1 MDQHRKEIPESLQR
15 CLYSPAYRIREGAHL
30 AETQPQTLSRW
41 FRGERPVVEGKPN
54 RAALSYLQLVEGAFV
69 ASFRSLGVSLQDI
82 RKARA
87 YLSQVFEAEFPFAQ
101 LELKT
106 DGFSIFK
113 ELDSP
118 NDKLGF
124 LIANRSGQEIWKALA
139 AKRIHQFDYDEEY
152 GLALRWYPRGHDVPI
167 LVDPQISFGA
177 PILEDTGIATWAL
190 AARVRG
196 GRTTRIYIV

>member
-1 MDQHRKEIPESLQR
+1 MPLLTRLSYSGGCALGRNPTPDAISLVQRRTSRSRGKAQPRSTVLSSVGRR
-15 CLYSPAYRIREGAHL
+15 CLCSQLP
-30 AETQPQTLSRW
+30 LSRCI
-41 FRGERPVVEGKPN
+41 FH
-54 RAALSYLQLVEGAFV
+54 S
-69 ASFRSLGVSLQDI
+69 
-82 RKARA
+82 
-87 YLSQVFEAEFPFAQ
+87 VFEAEFPFAQ

-196 GRTTRIYIV
+196 GELRESILSEFDYITPEGLDAALEFEGILQAA